1 MATLNQKELKNF
13 VTVLSAVRGAF
24 NSLFRFDTMNRP
36 KPGDANYLYYLEA
49 CRDFAEKFTNPYAEN
64 LPMKALQSY
73 EELDAELLA
82 AQETIAD
89 LENTLEDA
97 NRDLTALL
105 KRIEARKVDGYTPIV
120 IPE

>member
-1 MATLNQKELKNF
+1 
-13 VTVLSAVRGAF
+13 
-24 NSLFRFDTMNRP
+24 
-36 KPGDANYLYYLEA
+36 
-49 CRDFAEKFTNPYAEN
+49 
-64 LPMKALQSY
+64 MKALQSY